1 MSTPI
6 HPIIS
11 AEELKKM
18 KAKKELVLIDASY
31 PNGLETYTQEHLSGA
46 LFVDLDT
53 ELADIKSDFALG
65 GRHPLP
71 KVEDVVKV
79 LNHLGIGNETHVIIY
94 DRNSGAFASRMWWML
109 RSLGHQ
115 EVQVLDG
122 GFAAARALGLPMTSG
137 IENANSKSNY
147 SATTWNWAV
156 SEMTDIENALSTD
169 GQKVFDVR
177 GPARYRGEVEPIDT
191 IAGHIPG
198 AINAPFA
205 DNLTDKGIF
214 KSPEILKAQFED
226 ILDGANS
233 SNTIFHCGSGVTA
246 CHSILAM
253 DIAGMEIPSLYVGS
267 WSEWSR
273 NNKPIDTND

>member
-1 MSTPI
+1 M
-6 HPIIS
+6 
-11 AEELKKM
+11 
-18 KAKKELVLIDASY
+18 IDASY
-31 PNGLETYTQEHLSGA
+31 PNGLDAYTQEHISGA
-46 LFVDLDT
+46 LFVDLDSD
-53 ELADIKSDFALG
+53 LADIKSDFALG

-71 KVEDVVKV
+71 RVEDFIKV
-79 LNHLGIGNETHVIIY
+79 LNNLGINNETHVVIY

-109 RSLGHQ
+109 RSIGHLK
-115 EVQVLDG
+115 VQVLDG
-122 GFAAARALGLPMTSG
+122 GFATAKALGVPMVSG
-137 IENANSKSNY
+137 MEKANLKGDYSANS
-147 SATTWNWAV
+147 WNWGV
-156 SEMTDIENALSTD
+156 SDMTDVENALSSS

-177 GPARYRGEVEPIDT
+177 GPARYRGELEPIDT

-214 KSPEILKAQFED
+214 KSPEILKAQLENV
-226 ILDGANS
+226 LDGVDS
-233 SNTIFHCGSGVTA
+233 CNTIIHCGSGVTA

-273 NNKPIDTND
+273 NNKPMATHD